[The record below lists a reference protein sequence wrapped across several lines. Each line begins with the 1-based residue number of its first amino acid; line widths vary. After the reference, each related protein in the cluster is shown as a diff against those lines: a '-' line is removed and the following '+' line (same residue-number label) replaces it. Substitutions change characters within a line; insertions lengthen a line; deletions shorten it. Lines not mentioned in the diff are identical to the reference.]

1 MGGMAAQIPIK
12 DDPAANEIAFAK
24 VRADKEREAG
34 DGHDGT
40 WVAHPGLVS
49 VAMAVFNQHMPG
61 PNQLDRTLDDLT
73 ITAADLL
80 QLPEGTI
87 TEAGLRNNVSAGLRY
102 MAAWLGGRGAVPIHN
117 LMEDAATAEI
127 ARAQLWQ
134 WIRYPGGV
142 LDDGRK
148 ITPALFEQT
157 LADELDLARA
167 ELGEAG
173 DPAARHLDRAA
184 RLLRDIV
191 TQDSF
196 EEFLTLPAYRILD
209 ETAGL

>member
-1 MGGMAAQIPIK
+1 
-12 DDPAANEIAFAK
+12 
-24 VRADKEREAG
+24 
-34 DGHDGT
+34 
-40 WVAHPGLVS
+40 
-49 VAMAVFNQHMPG
+49 
-61 PNQLDRTLDDLT
+61 
-73 ITAADLL
+73 
-80 QLPEGTI
+80 
-87 TEAGLRNNVSAGLRY
+87 
-102 MAAWLGGRGAVPIHN
+102 
-117 LMEDAATAEI
+117 MEDAATAEI